1 MFNFKDIIIIKEEF
15 REIFK
20 SFDYSKINSQKIIS
34 FCIDMKNVS
43 NNFLNEINT
52 NIQPYFFRSNK
63 TSFYGFK
70 EEYRFA
76 FHTID
81 DYKSNKDQMLK
92 IISDS
97 FFVNSK
103 KNDKTYLFGG
113 LNFDLNDKN
122 YGIWENIPVAN
133 FVLPRYILNQDKL
146 IINFYNESKLSGK
159 KIDNILCNYINDLG
173 NMFNTKIEKNNI
185 SDLVEINNLI
195 TKSDYYQKLNK
206 TIHELKQKSTELTK
220 VVYSR
225 TKKASFINEVP
236 IIDIYKK
243 LISHNKK
250 SMTFLFSINQEIFT
264 IGSSPELILSKS
276 SSTIKSESIAGSN
289 FSRKSDDFKIDTKE
303 VIEQRIVTDYILD
316 FFNKNSKN
324 IKYNNVPII
333 KKSSSIEH
341 LCTSF
346 SADTINDKNILDLL
360 SEIHPTPA
368 IGGYPKQQAINII
381 RSYKEN
387 RGWYGGP
394 IGWIDSQLDGMFYL
408 NIRSAMGL
416 NNDLY
421 LFSGSGITEKSIAKN
436 EWEETE
442 HKFKLMI
449 DSL

>member
-1 MFNFKDIIIIKEEF
+1 MFNFKDIIIIKEEC

-20 SFDYSKINSQKIIS
+20 SFDYSKINNQKIIS

-52 NIQPYFFRSNK
+52 NIQPYFFISNK

-70 EEYRFA
+70 EEYRFS

-81 DYKSNKDQMLK
+81 DYKSNKNQMLK

-97 FFVNSK
+97 FFINSE

-159 KIDNILCNYINDLG
+159 EIDNILCNYINDLG
-173 NMFNTKIEKNNI
+173 NMFNAKIEKNNL
-185 SDLVEINNLI
+185 SYLVEINNLI
-195 TKSDYYQKLNK
+195 TKSDYYEKLNK
-206 TIHELKQKSTELTK
+206 TIRDLKHKSTELTK
-220 VVYSR
+220 VVCSR
-225 TKKASFINEVP
+225 IKKASFINEVP

-289 FSRKSDDFKIDTKE
+289 FNRESDDFKIDTKE

-316 FFNKNSKN
+316 FFNTNSKN

-368 IGGYPKQQAINII
+368 IGGYPRQEAINII

-394 IGWIDSQLDGMFYL
+394 IGWIDSNLDGMFYL
-408 NIRSAMGL
+408 NIRSGMGS